1 MSQETVS
8 VPEKLIPPQSSCCAT
23 ARAGRPSE
31 LPADQGKGGQPK
43 DDPTPKEAFAGMDE
57 MFELIAAGLYNL
69 ASMLVGEGEDS
80 IALVEQAVATADVSA
95 SDDAAQTR
103 KSSRLA
109 LSRAALETLER
120 RSPGSLAAPL
130 NLAHV
135 NTCIQ
140 DEDLDT
146 GEVSG
151 EELAKLMSG
160 PERDRVRQWLV
171 SLPVEFRVIFALR
184 AVAGFGSPEVASL
197 LAAHGG
203 ASAAGWTPE
212 NVREIYRQA
221 LCSLASQ
228 VIHTAN
234 VK

>member
-1 MSQETVS
+1 MSQEAVS
-8 VPEKLIPPQSSCCAT
+8 VSENPIPSQSSCCAP
-23 ARAGRPSE
+23 AFAERFLE
-31 LPADQGKGGQPK
+31 LLNGQPK
-43 DDPTPKEAFAGMDE
+43 DDATVEEAFAGMDE
-57 MFELIAAGLYNL
+57 MFEVIAAGLYNL

-95 SDDAAQTR
+95 SDDAAQAR
-103 KSSRLA
+103 KGSRLA
-109 LSRAALETLER
+109 LSRTALEILER
-120 RSPGSLAAPL
+120 RSPGSLAAPQ

-135 NTCIQ
+135 NTCIG

-146 GEVSG
+146 GEVSS

-160 PERDRVRQWLV
+160 PERERVREWLA

-184 AVAGFGSPEVASL
+184 AVAGFSSPEVASL

-203 ASAAGWTPE
+203 ASAAGWKPE
-212 NVREIYRQA
+212 EVREIYRQA

-234 VK
+234 AR

>member
-1 MSQETVS
+1 MPQETVS
-8 VPEKLIPPQSSCCAT
+8 VSEKPIPSQSSCCAP
-23 ARAGRPSE
+23 AFAEKFLE
-31 LPADQGKGGQPK
+31 LLNGKPK
-43 DDPTPKEAFAGMDE
+43 DDATVEEAFAGMDE
-57 MFELIAAGLYNL
+57 MFEVIAAELYNL

-95 SDDAAQTR
+95 SDGATQTR

-109 LSRAALETLER
+109 LSRAALEILER
-120 RSPGSLAAPL
+120 RSPGSLAAPQ
-130 NLAHV
+130 NLEHV
-135 NTCIQ
+135 STCIQ

-146 GEVSG
+146 GEVSS

-160 PERDRVRQWLV
+160 PERERVREWLV
-171 SLPVEFRVIFALR
+171 GLRVEFRAIFALR
-184 AVAGFGSPEVASL
+184 AVAGFSSPEVASL

-203 ASAAGWTPE
+203 GSAAGWKPE
-212 NVREIYRQA
+212 DVREIYRQA

-234 VK
+234 FR

>member
-1 MSQETVS
+1 MPQETVS
-8 VPEKLIPPQSSCCAT
+8 VSEKPIPSQSSCCAP
-23 ARAGRPSE
+23 AFAEKFLE
-31 LPADQGKGGQPK
+31 LLNGKPK
-43 DDPTPKEAFAGMDE
+43 DDATVEEAFAGMDE
-57 MFELIAAGLYNL
+57 MFEVIAAELYNL

-95 SDDAAQTR
+95 SDGATQAR

-109 LSRAALETLER
+109 LSRAALEILER
-120 RSPGSLAAPL
+120 RSPGSLAAPQ
-130 NLAHV
+130 NLEHV
-135 NTCIQ
+135 STCIQ

-146 GEVSG
+146 GEVSS

-160 PERDRVRQWLV
+160 PERERVREWLV
-171 SLPVEFRVIFALR
+171 GLRVEFRVIFALR

-234 VK
+234 VR

>member
-8 VPEKLIPPQSSCCAT
+8 VSENLIPSQSSCCAS
-23 ARAGRPSE
+23 ALAGRVSE
-31 LPADQGKGGQPK
+31 LLNGQPK
-43 DDPTPKEAFAGMDE
+43 DDATVKDALAGMDE

-95 SDDAAQTR
+95 GDDAAQAR

-109 LSRAALETLER
+109 LSGAALAVLER
-120 RSPGSLAAPL
+120 RSPGSLAAL
-130 NLAHV
+130 KNLEHV
-135 NTCIQ
+135 STCIG

-146 GEVSG
+146 GDVSS

-160 PERDRVRQWLV
+160 PERERVRQWLV

-184 AVAGFGSPEVASL
+184 AVARFSSPEVASL

-203 ASAAGWTPE
+203 PSAAEWTPE
-212 NVREIYRQA
+212 DVREIYRQA

-234 VK
+234 VR